1 MFDEYRYILEKA
13 REKTNKKD
21 IIDVLKYFSDT
32 NLEEYFPLL
41 KDMFFH
47 PLTDNEIRKEVGKVI
62 ASTKNKQV
70 YYLLIS
76 HLILKN
82 FSDLPSLVFTLGEY
96 EYPELFDILLREYNS
111 SNFNTKIEIINALS
125 KIKSEKAIEFFS
137 KIFND
142 EIKTPN
148 LTDEQIL
155 KLKQVAGEA
164 LQKKVIDF

>member
-1 MFDEYRYILEKA
+1 MFDEYRYILE
-13 REKTNKKD
+13 KD

-41 KDMFFH
+41 KDIFFH
-47 PLTDNEIRKEVGKVI
+47 PLTDNDIRMEVGKVI

-96 EYPELFDILLREYNS
+96 AYPELFEILEREYNN
-111 SNFNTKIEIINALS
+111 SNFNTKIQIINALA
-125 KIKSEKAIEFFS
+125 KIKSDKAIEFFS

-142 EIKTPN
+142 EIKSPN
-148 LTDEQIL
+148 LNNEQIL
-155 KLKQVAGEA
+155 KLKEAAGEA

>member
-13 REKTNKKD
+13 RDKSNRKD
-21 IIDVLKYFSDT
+21 IADVLKYFSDT
-32 NLEEYFPLL
+32 NLEEHFPLL
-41 KDMFFH
+41 KDIFFH
-47 PLTDNEIRKEVGKVI
+47 PLTDNEIRMEVGKVI

-96 EYPELFDILLREYNS
+96 SDPELFDILEREYHN
-111 SNFNTKIEIINALS
+111 SNFNTKIQIINALA
-125 KIKSEKAIEFFS
+125 KIKSDKAIEFFS

-142 EIKTPN
+142 EIKSPN
-148 LTDEQIL
+148 LNHEQML
-155 KLKQVAGEA
+155 KLKESAGEA

>member
-13 REKTNKKD
+13 RDKNNKKD
-21 IIDVLKYFSDT
+21 IIEVLKYFVET
-32 NLEEYFPLL
+32 NLEEYFSLI

-47 PLTDNEIRKEVGKVI
+47 PLTDNDIRKEVGKVI

-96 EYPELFDILLREYNS
+96 SYPELFNILSREYKEA
-111 SNFNTKIEIINALS
+111 NFNTKIEIIIALS
-125 KIKSEKAIEFFS
+125 KIKSDKSIEFFS
-137 KIFND
+137 KIFNN
-142 EIKTPN
+142 EIKSPN
-148 LTDEQIL
+148 LTDKEIL
-155 KLKQVAGEA
+155 KLKEVAGEA